1 MTLPDQLRAVIKA
14 AGIEFH
20 MIMER
25 VLYDSV
31 LDVPLRESNI
41 RLNGAAYELSKIF
54 DDRIYWKRAAEI
66 GRRVHTENGVQV
78 AWGAIEEQLSQAT

>member
-1 MTLPDQLRAVIKA
+1 MTLPDQLRAVIEA

-66 GRRVHTENGVQV
+66 EGACKLRTACRSRGV
-78 AWGAIEEQLSQAT
+78 LSRSS

>member
-25 VLYDSV
+25 VLYDWV
-31 LDVPLRESNI
+31 LDVLLRESNI
-41 RLNGAAYELSKIF
+41 RLNAPRMNLSKIF
-54 DDRIYWKRAAEI
+54 DNRIYWKRAAEI
-66 GRRVHTENGVQV
+66 GRRVHTENGV
-78 AWGAIEEQLSQAT
+78 